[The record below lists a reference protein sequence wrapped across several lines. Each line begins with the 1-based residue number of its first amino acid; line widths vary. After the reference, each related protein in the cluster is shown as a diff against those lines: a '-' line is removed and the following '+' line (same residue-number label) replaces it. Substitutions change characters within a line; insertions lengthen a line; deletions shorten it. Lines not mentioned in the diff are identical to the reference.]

1 MKEIDYILS
10 RLAKWIAHYNNDYRN
25 WSNYSQALL
34 GSMDRKGSQWILDM
48 DDLLYYGPKMYQV
61 GDLTPLIREL
71 GTTKRGRVALAHPD
85 YKESLLEDFLDKV
98 LSEDDM
104 AVEKF
109 HDALKD
115 PRRFFDDYIAS
126 EERYEEEF
134 EMRYGF
140 LPDEWNEQPIE
151 EYFEGTG
158 DLWWAVNNGKKL
170 KDIFLKEIENDSSKS
185 IEHFYNLSLSDYVG
199 VEVEGYLLA
208 ELQKAEKEF
217 PKSMGGEAFPQM
229 KKLQTLFESSDIE
242 SIRQAIELV
251 NALADDYDLSPML
264 QVIKDKIEEAAEPI
278 QQEIIDAYQ
287 NISSLIEAEVENMYD
302 NIWYDFSESSDGK
315 LNRTKEG
322 IENGKFEHYEL
333 MDLMSEEAIESH
345 IEIEHNL
352 TLNNNL
358 DLYVGEY

>member
-34 GSMDRKGSQWILDM
+34 GSMDRKGSLWILDM

-71 GTTKRGRVALAHPD
+71 GTTKRGRVALVHPD
-85 YKESLLEDFLDKV
+85 YKESLLEEFLDKV
-98 LSEDDM
+98 LGEDDM
-104 AVEKF
+104 AVEEF
-109 HDALKD
+109 HDVLKD

-140 LPDEWNEQPIE
+140 PSDEWNEQPIE
-151 EYFEGTG
+151 EYFDGTG
-158 DLWWAVNNGKKL
+158 DLWWTVDNGKKL
-170 KDIFLKEIENDSSKS
+170 KDMFLKKIENDPSKS

-199 VEVEGYLLA
+199 VEGYVLA

-217 PKSMGGEAFPQM
+217 PKSMGGEALPQM

-251 NALADDYDLSPML
+251 DALAEDYDLSPML
-264 QVIKDKIEEAAEPI
+264 QVIKDKIGEEAEPI
-278 QQEIIDAYQ
+278 QQEIITAYQ
-287 NISSLIEAEVENMYD
+287 TIPSLIEEEVENMY
-302 NIWYDFSESSDGK
+302 NNLWYDFSEDSDGK
-315 LNRTKEG
+315 LYRTKEG
-322 IENGKFEHYEL
+322 IRNGKFDHYEL
-333 MDLMSEEAIESH
+333 MNLMSEEAIENH
-345 IEIEHNL
+345 IEIVHNL
-352 TLNNNL
+352 TLNKSL